1 MLDFSFWMSYL
12 WIHNHKNRLR
22 LNYDRRRKH
31 WLSPFFIVCRM
42 CENLIPAH
50 NGCKLGDES
59 TLADGL
65 RQITPSVRSEQTLC
79 LPETDALL
87 SRFRACVL
95 KKRSNAAFSVNDA

>member
-1 MLDFSFWMSYL
+1 
-12 WIHNHKNRLR
+12 
-22 LNYDRRRKH
+22 
-31 WLSPFFIVCRM
+31 M
-42 CENLIPAH
+42 CENLTPAH
-50 NGCKLGDES
+50 NGRKLGDES

-65 RQITPSVRSEQTLC
+65 RQITRSVRSEQTLC